1 MSQDVPHRHGAS
13 HHSAAFARMMLWLA
27 AGALMLDCKAPPREA
42 AAAFRPLDV
51 GTTAPAYAIRTLAG
65 DSVRVGA
72 GGPVTLLNVWAT
84 WCTSCRE
91 EMALLDSLQRELGPR
106 GLRVVGVSVDQ
117 GPTARVQQFVTENDV
132 RFPVAHDQPGDIQ
145 RLYQLVGVPTSFVID
160 RDGRILW
167 RHTGNIE
174 DVTSELHGELVAA
187 LSRATAAR

>member
-1 MSQDVPHRHGAS
+1 MN
-13 HHSAAFARMMLWLA
+13 ARLMLGLA
-27 AGALMLDCKAPPREA
+27 AGALIIGCKAPPREA

-51 GTTAPAYAIRTLAG
+51 GTPAPAYAIRTLSG

-72 GGPVTLLNVWAT
+72 SGPVTLLNVWAT

-117 GPTARVQQFVTENDV
+117 GPTSRVQQFVTTNEV
-132 RFPVAHDQPGDIQ
+132 HFAIAHDQPGDIQ
-145 RLYQLVGVPTSFVID
+145 RLYQLVGVPTSFVIG

-174 DVTSELHGELVAA
+174 DVTSDLRGELTAA